1 MRTVRTRALAVA
13 LALLA
18 PRAALGDPPPPAP
31 RAEGAA
37 KAPDAP
43 QHADVI
49 DGGGASRDAEAIA
62 KRAFEAYSRGDY
74 KTAVAL
80 YDQAIKL
87 APAAAL
93 YFNIASI
100 YDKKLAS
107 PEQAVTYYR
116 KCIGSPDTTTDLT
129 LKSIARIQLLS
140 QRQSDAAP
148 PPPQVKAAPPPV
160 PTEAPGHGQR
170 VAGVVTGAVGLAVL
184 GAGLGFGLNAK
195 LKLDEARQGC
205 DGKECFTQAGLD
217 AMGAA
222 WTSATVATALSAAGG
237 VALGVGIGLYVFA
250 PRHAE
255 IPKGPRAALRLTP
268 IISPTR
274 AGFTL
279 SGAFF

>member
-1 MRTVRTRALAVA
+1 MRTVRIRALAAA

-31 RAEGAA
+31 GAEGTA
-37 KAPDAP
+37 KTPDAP
-43 QHADVI
+43 QPSDMT

-62 KRAFEAYSRGDY
+62 KRAFEAYNRGDY

-80 YDQAIKL
+80 YDQALKL

-107 PEQAVTYYR
+107 PEQAITYYR
-116 KCIGSPDTTTDLT
+116 KCLASPDTNADLT

-140 QRQSDAAP
+140 QRPSDAV
-148 PPPQVKAAPPPV
+148 PPPQVKAAPLPV
-160 PTEAPGHGQR
+160 PTEAPGHGMR
-170 VAGVVTGAVGLAVL
+170 VAGVVTGVIGLAVL

-195 LKLDEARQGC
+195 LKLDDARKDC
-205 DGKECFTQAGLD
+205 DGKQCFTQAGFD

-222 WTSATVATALSAAGG
+222 STSATFATALSSAGG

-250 PRHAE
+250 PRRAE
-255 IPKGPRAALRLTP
+255 VLKGPRAALRLTP
-268 IISPTR
+268 ILSPTG